1 MIMVWF
7 WYFFRNISI
16 HKLHYYNGLSFFD
29 WKPKTTKPK
38 KHYLH
43 DFYQQFFVIFH
54 EKNSVS
60 RLILAVF
67 WKVFSYPYYNIMMVF
82 IFHKNVI
89 FNVDSQLL
97 SWLLCSFFGKLM
109 IILSKKVTIV
119 LWFWTIFLKISVTRL
134 PYSQAYFLRSAVAW
148 KWLGWK
154 EDLEDIKSE

>member
-1 MIMVWF
+1 MAEILTKLQCCHFFSTHFLYFRGDKFMIMVWF

-16 HKLHYYNGLSFFD
+16 HKLHYYNGLSYFD

-109 IILSKKVTIV
+109 IILRKKVTIV
-119 LWFWTIFLKISVTRL
+119 WWF
-134 PYSQAYFLRSAVAW
+134 
-148 KWLGWK
+148 
-154 EDLEDIKSE
+154 